1 MQSGLIERLLHRHA
15 DKPVVGFSVV
25 FVCEMNVISGYQL
38 YIMLLSQL
46 NKMFVN
52 LGLLHK
58 YIPIGIFFKRL
69 VTLKFYVII
78 ITERLLVP

>member
-1 MQSGLIERLLHRHA
+1 
-15 DKPVVGFSVV
+15 
-25 FVCEMNVISGYQL
+25 MNVISGYQL
-38 YIMLLSQL
+38 YIMLLSQP

>member
-1 MQSGLIERLLHRHA
+1 M
-15 DKPVVGFSVV
+15 GFSVV